1 MAQFDQELRIADV
14 YAEALFELARESD
27 RVEQV
32 RSELD
37 ELVKLW
43 KLEPEFEKFM
53 SSRALELEGRADGLE
68 KMFRDRLSDIVL
80 NTLLVMNQHGR
91 CGLVPALH
99 RRFVQRQE
107 NAANEIEVTVT
118 SAVELSRSQ
127 KAEAIKIAE
136 QISGKTP
143 VAEYVVD
150 PEVLGGL
157 IVQVGD
163 LRLDNSLRRHLG
175 VVRDQVLERAS
186 RGLEVGV
193 QEE

>member
-99 RRFVQRQE
+99 RRFVLRQE

-127 KAEAIKIAE
+127 RAEAMKIAE
-136 QISGKTP
+136 QASGKTP
-143 VAEYVVD
+143 VVKYVVD
-150 PEVLGGL
+150 PDLLGGL
-157 IVQVGD
+157 ILQVGD

-175 VVRDQVLERAS
+175 VVRDQVLERAR